1 MIITTITTS
10 ALLKEVYDL
19 DKRPPI
25 TCSTESSSSA
35 NEGVVKLIKLSVS
48 GFVVRYLQGIK
59 YILACIHPGVP
70 YKSIYSVCVCVWVG
84 GLYCKNNSF
93 LRGEHNNQNLCLRV
107 LIEFTYFN
115 ELQEKSI
122 GTM

>member
-25 TCSTESSSSA
+25 STESSSSA

-48 GFVVRYLQGIK
+48 GFVVRYLQGMK
-59 YILACIHPGVP
+59 YIMVCIHPGVP
-70 YKSIYSVCVCVWVG
+70 YKSIYSVCVGGG

-93 LRGEHNNQNLCLRV
+93 LRGEHNNPNLCLRV

>member
-10 ALLKEVYDL
+10 ALLKEVHDL

-25 TCSTESSSSA
+25 STESSSSA

-48 GFVVRYLQGIK
+48 GFVVRYLVGIK
-59 YILACIHPGVP
+59 YIMVCIHPGVP
-70 YKSIYSVCVCVWVG
+70 YKSIYSVCVCVGG

-93 LRGEHNNQNLCLRV
+93 YGVSTIIKIFVCVYL
-107 LIEFTYFN
+107 
-115 ELQEKSI
+115 
-122 GTM
+122 